1 MLRVLAVTD
10 YFLPGSNAGGPIR
23 TLTNLA
29 GQLAREVELSILTR
43 DRDYADRAPYPG
55 VAVDAWTTWGPLP
68 VRYLSP
74 AARGPAGL
82 RRVLR
87 ERAHDVVYLNSVFSP
102 FTRGILALRRLGLI
116 DARPVI
122 VAPRGELSPL
132 PLKMKGKRKAAFLA
146 IARATGLFRGV
157 TWQATSELERGEI
170 LAVFPDARIEVVPN
184 PTAVPEAAAEPPA
197 KAAGSARFV
206 FLSRVSEKKNL
217 LDAVRAL
224 AGAAGGEAVL
234 DVYGNLEDAAYW
246 ERCQRAAAGLPPQL
260 RVEYRGKLAFQEVDQ
275 TLARYHFF
283 VLPTRGENFGHAV
296 VEAMRVGLPVL
307 ISDRTPWRGLEAA
320 RAGWDVPLDDLAALQ
335 DRVRRCVEMDGETY
349 RAWSEGARR
358 YAAEAAP
365 ADQAREAALQL
376 FRRAAASGAARPAT
390 VGAAAS
396 ARAG

>member
-29 GQLAREVELSILTR
+29 GQLAGEVELAVLTR

-55 VAVDAWTTWGPLP
+55 VPADAWTAWGAMP
-68 VRYLSP
+68 VRYLAP
-74 AARGPAGL
+74 AARGLGGL

-102 FTRGILALRRLGLI
+102 FTRGVLLLRRLGMI

-132 PLKMKGKRKAAFLA
+132 PLRMKGTRKAAFLA
-146 IARATGLFRGV
+146 FARATGLFRGV

-170 LAVFPDARIEVVPN
+170 LAAFPGARVEVVPN
-184 PTAVPEAAAEPPA
+184 PTAVPAASVQPPA
-197 KAAGSARFV
+197 KAPGSARFV
-206 FLSRVSEKKNL
+206 FLSRISAKKNL
-217 LDAVRAL
+217 VDAVRAME
-224 AGAAGGEAVL
+224 GAPGEVVL
-234 DVYGNLEDAAYW
+234 DVYGNLEDAEYW
-246 ERCQRAAAGLPPQL
+246 ERCRRIAADLPPGV
-260 RVEYRGKLAFQEVDQ
+260 RVEYRGKLPFEAVDE

-283 VLPTRGENFGHAV
+283 ILPTRGENFGHAV
-296 VEAMRVGLPVL
+296 VEAMRAGLPVL
-307 ISDRTPWRGLEAA
+307 ISDRTPWRGLQAA
-320 RAGWDVPLDDLAALQ
+320 RAGWDVPLDDIDAFRAC
-335 DRVRRCVEMDGETY
+335 VRTCVEMDGDTY

-358 YAAEAAP
+358 YAEAAAP
-365 ADQAREAALQL
+365 AGAAREAALQL
-376 FRRAAASGAARPAT
+376 FRRAAASVSAHRPT

>member
-23 TLTNLA
+23 SLTNLA
-29 GQLAREVELSILTR
+29 GQLAGQVELSILTR

-55 VAVDAWTTWGPLP
+55 VAVDAWTAWGALP

-74 AARGPAGL
+74 AARGMAGL
-82 RRVLR
+82 GRVLR
-87 ERAHDVVYLNSVFSP
+87 GRPYDVLYLNSVFSP
-102 FTRGILALRRLGLI
+102 LTRVVLALRRLGL
-116 DARPVI
+116 AERRPVI

-132 PLKMKGKRKAAFLA
+132 PLRMKGARKAAFLA
-146 IARATGLFRGV
+146 AARATGLFRGV
-157 TWQATSELERGEI
+157 TWQATSEMERGEI
-170 LAVFPDARIEVVPN
+170 LAAFPDARIEVVPN
-184 PTAVPEAAAEPPA
+184 PTAVPAPGVAPPA

-206 FLSRVSEKKNL
+206 FLSRVSAKKNL
-217 LDAVRAL
+217 LDAVRAM
-224 AGAAGGEAVL
+224 AGATGPAVL

-246 ERCQRAAAGLPPQL
+246 ERCRRAAAALPPHV
-260 RVEYRGKLAFQEVDQ
+260 RVAYRGKLAFEAVDA
-275 TLARYHFF
+275 TLAGYHFF

-335 DRVRRCVEMDGETY
+335 AGVKACVEMDGDTY

-358 YAAEAAP
+358 YAEAAAP
-365 ADQAREAALQL
+365 AGEARERALQL
-376 FRRAAASGAARPAT
+376 FRRAATAADAARPASAR
-390 VGAAAS
+390 AAAS